1 MMYQTLMEL
10 IEQRQQELYDLL
22 CSLIQI
28 NSENFGSHGNETDCA
43 VYIAGLCRELGLET
57 DLYSPLD
64 LEGFTEHPDY
74 RAGRHLEKRLNVTA
88 CWKGKEDRNGL
99 MLMGHHDTVPIGDR
113 RLWTFE
119 PLAGEVR
126 DGKIWGRGA
135 CDDKYALATAL
146 FLLKLLK
153 EQGFKPR
160 ENLLFTAYCDE
171 ESGGSHGALA
181 SALRY
186 PAKRIVNMDCK
197 NFEIWH
203 CASGGGC
210 FQYRYH
216 VAEPVDSARRA
227 GEAIPV
233 VMEVL
238 QRFGDGLRKDLEQNR
253 FYKGT
258 VIPATSLRYFG
269 IRAGGNGN
277 DLDVG
282 ELSFGIYTDRSREE
296 IEGQFAAMEQE
307 LSEKLAP
314 MGIIG
319 DGFRATTR
327 FFHYGYSEPDCAAI
341 KELQETAKS
350 VSGRE
355 PVPCGSC
362 LSDLSVI
369 LKYGGGEAFGFGVGR
384 SFDVYGGAHQ
394 PDEFIACE
402 DLLEY
407 TKIMGAYILK
417 CLQG

>member
-64 LEGFTEHPDY
+64 LEGFTAHPDY
-74 RAGRHLEKRLNVTA
+74 RAGRLLENRLNVTA

-113 RLWTFE
+113 SLWSFE

-126 DGKIWGRGA
+126 NGKIWGRGA
-135 CDDKYALATAL
+135 CDDKYALATSL

-153 EQGFKPR
+153 EQGFEPK

-341 KELQETAKS
+341 KELQETANS

-362 LSDLSVI
+362 LSDMSVI
-369 LKYGGGEAFGFGVGR
+369 LKYGGAHV
-384 SFDVYGGAHQ
+384 FDYGAALDFSAYGGPHQ
-394 PDEFIACE
+394 PNERLSCDV
-402 DLLEY
+402 LVEY
-407 TKIMGAYILK
+407 TKAIAAYILRT
-417 CLQG
+417 LG

>member
-1 MMYQTLMEL
+1 MTEKQLCEL
-10 IEQRQQELYDLL
+10 IDRRQDELYDLL
-22 CSLIQI
+22 CRLIRI
-28 NSENFGSHGNETDCA
+28 NSENFGSHGNETECA
-43 VYIAGLCRELGLET
+43 EYIAGLCRELGLET
-57 DLYSPLD
+57 DLYSPLE

-74 RAGRHLEKRLNVTA
+74 REGRHLENRLNVTA
-88 CWKGKEDRNGL
+88 CWKGREDRNAL

-113 RLWTFE
+113 SRWTFE
-119 PLAGEVR
+119 PLIGEIR

-153 EQGFKPR
+153 EQHYEPKA
-160 ENLLFTAYCDE
+160 NVLFTAYCDE

-186 PAKRIVNMDCK
+186 PADRIVNMDCK

-210 FQYRYH
+210 FKYHYH

-227 GEAIPV
+227 GEALPV

-238 QRFGDGLRKDLEQNR
+238 ARFGDEIRADLENNR
-253 FYKGT
+253 FYRGT

-296 IEGQFAAMEQE
+296 IEARFAQMEQE
-307 LSEKLAP
+307 IAGKLEP
-314 MGIIG
+314 LGIIG
-319 DGFRATTR
+319 DGFRSGTR
-327 FFHYGYSEPDCAAI
+327 FFHYAYSEPDCASI
-341 KELQETAKS
+341 TELQDTARA

-355 PVPCGSC
+355 LVPCGSC

-384 SFDVYGGAHQ
+384 GFDVYGGAHQ
-394 PDEFIACE
+394 PDEHIACE
-402 DLLEY
+402 NLLEY
-407 TKIMGAYILK
+407 AKIIGAYILRTV
-417 CLQG
+417 

>member
-1 MMYQTLMEL
+1 MTEKQLCDL
-10 IEQRQQELYDLL
+10 IDQRQDELYDIL
-22 CSLIQI
+22 CRLIRI
-28 NSENFGSHGNETDCA
+28 NSENFGSRGNETDCA
-43 VYIAGLCRELGLET
+43 LYIADLCRELGLET
-57 DLYSPLD
+57 EVYSPLD

-74 RAGRHLEKRLNVTA
+74 REGRHLENRLNVTA
-88 CWKGKEDRNGL
+88 VWKGREDVNGM

-113 RLWTFE
+113 NLWTFE
-119 PLAGEVR
+119 PLAGEIR

-135 CDDKYALATAL
+135 CDDKYALATSL
-146 FLLKLLK
+146 FLIRLLK
-153 EQGFKPR
+153 EQGFEPR

-210 FQYRYH
+210 FKYRYH

-233 VMEVL
+233 VMGVL
-238 QRFGDGLRKDLEQNR
+238 EAFGKEIRQELERNR
-253 FYKGT
+253 FYAGT
-258 VIPATSLRYFG
+258 IIPSTCLRYFG

-282 ELSFGIYTDRSREE
+282 ELSFGIYTDRTKEE
-296 IEGQFAAMEQE
+296 IEARFAAMEQE
-307 LSEKLAP
+307 LAEKLAP
-314 MGIIG
+314 LGIIS
-319 DGFRATTR
+319 DGFRSGTR
-327 FFHYGYSEPDCAAI
+327 FFHYAYCEPDAPAI
-341 KELQETAKS
+341 VELQQVSRE

-355 PVPCGSC
+355 LVPCGSC

-384 SFDVYGGAHQ
+384 GFDVYGGAHQ
-394 PDEFIACE
+394 PDEHIACE
-402 DLLEY
+402 NLLEY
-407 TKIMGAYILK
+407 AKIMGAYVFRYLHS
-417 CLQG
+417 